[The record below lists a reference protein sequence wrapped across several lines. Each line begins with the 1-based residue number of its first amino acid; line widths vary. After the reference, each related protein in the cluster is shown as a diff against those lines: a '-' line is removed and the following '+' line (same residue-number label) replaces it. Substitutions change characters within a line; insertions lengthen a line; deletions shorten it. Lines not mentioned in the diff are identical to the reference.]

1 MKKRTSMAA
10 GLGLVLA
17 IAGMM
22 AVPAM
27 AEELTPVTIY
37 GVSDP
42 QISAQ
47 QIIAKEKGFFE
58 EQGLDVTNVLI

>member
-10 GLGLVLA
+10 GLGLALA

-58 EQGLDVTNVLI
+58 E

>member
-27 AEELTPVTIY
+27 AEEELTPVTIY
-37 GVSDP
+37 GVTDP

-47 QIIAKEKGFFE
+47 QIIA
-58 EQGLDVTNVLI
+58 

>member
-27 AEELTPVTIY
+27 AEELKPVTIC

-47 QIIAKEKGFFE
+47 QIIAKEKDF
-58 EQGLDVTNVLI
+58 LKNRDWM

>member
-27 AEELTPVTIY
+27 AEELKPVTIY

-47 QIIAKEKGFFE
+47 QIIAKEKDF
-58 EQGLDVTNVLI
+58 LKNRDWM